1 MEVFHYRVTLLDSV
15 YFAREGLSG
24 AVTPPL
30 LHATALNCAVET
42 AANLAP
48 AQHPFVMCKE
58 NGGRNIPRYENSLI
72 SDVFYMTPAQPLG
85 PIDYRVEIA
94 KGEND
99 GLLRIQ
105 QRDPDRKR
113 GIQRIDVRN
122 QPLRYCTLHFLPPE
136 TEFSGFV
143 FLRQEGLELP
153 QLIRLGSFRAPASIN
168 WVKATRCGLVD
179 KPAPVAHAVD
189 PLVTKV
195 TRGVMANMLPYGVV
209 QNATA
214 VNVLEAKFPYPPEAD
229 SGNPR
234 KKFRIAGPDAWEM
247 DSPDHLP
254 TRAEGTVAL

>member
-1 MEVFHYRVTLLDSV
+1 MEVLYYRIRLLDSV

-48 AQHPFVMCKE
+48 AQHPFVMSKE
-58 NGGRNIPRYENSLI
+58 NGGQNVPRYDNSLI
-72 SDVFYMTPAQPLG
+72 SDLFYLTPAQPIG

-105 QRDPDRKR
+105 QRDPDKKR
-113 GIQRIDVRN
+113 GIKRVDIRN

-136 TEFSGFV
+136 TEFSGFM
-143 FLRQEGLELP
+143 FLRQEGLDLP
-153 QLIRLGSFRAPASIN
+153 ELIRLGSFRAPASIK
-168 WVKATRCGLVD
+168 WIKATRYEPVD
-179 KPAPVAHAVD
+179 KPGSVAHAVD

-214 VNVLEAKFPYPPEAD
+214 MNMQKAEFPYPPEAD
-229 SGNPR
+229 AGNR
-234 KKFRIAGPDAWEM
+234 RRKFRVAPPEPWEFET
-247 DSPDHLP
+247 PEHLP
-254 TRAEGTVAL
+254 TREEGTIAL